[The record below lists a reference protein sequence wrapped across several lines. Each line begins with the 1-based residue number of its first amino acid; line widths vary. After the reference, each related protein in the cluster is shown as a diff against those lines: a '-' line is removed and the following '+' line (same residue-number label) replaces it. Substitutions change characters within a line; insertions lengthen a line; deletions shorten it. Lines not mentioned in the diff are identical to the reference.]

1 VTLVVTGAAGW
12 FGQAFLELLAGTDEV
27 VRAVVHKP
35 ADVVTVL
42 DVLPQAQVHVVD
54 LTRGASEVFEGL
66 DGCRVVHAAGVIHPS
81 NVREFQAVNVG
92 ATRNVIDA
100 ALASGVTRFVH
111 LSSNSPIGTNPT
123 AQERFRDNEPYDPYL
138 EYGRTKM
145 LGEAVVRE
153 GLDGAGVTGV
163 ILRPPWFYGRHQPQ
177 RQARFLK
184 SVRTGRFPMIGAGH
198 NRRSMVDVD
207 TLAQAAWLS
216 LKADVTG
223 VPSYWIADEQPYAM
237 TQIVQAVW
245 DAAEAEGL
253 PVKRSVVRLPALAG
267 RLAQKADEI
276 LQARGHY
283 QQEIH
288 VAGELDKTIACEVTG
303 AVRDLGFSPATDLV
317 AGMRRSY
324 RWGLDHGQDV

>member
-1 VTLVVTGAAGW
+1 
-12 FGQAFLELLAGTDEV
+12 
-27 VRAVVHKP
+27 
-35 ADVVTVL
+35 
-42 DVLPQAQVHVVD
+42 
-54 LTRGASEVFEGL
+54 
-66 DGCRVVHAAGVIHPS
+66 
-81 NVREFQAVNVG
+81 
-92 ATRNVIDA
+92 
-100 ALASGVTRFVH
+100 
-111 LSSNSPIGTNPT
+111 
-123 AQERFRDNEPYDPYL
+123 
-138 EYGRTKM
+138 
-145 LGEAVVRE
+145 
-153 GLDGAGVTGV
+153 
-163 ILRPPWFYGRHQPQ
+163 
-177 RQARFLK
+177 
-184 SVRTGRFPMIGAGH
+184 
-198 NRRSMVDVD
+198 
-207 TLAQAAWLS
+207 
-216 LKADVTG
+216 
-223 VPSYWIADEQPYAM
+223 M